1 MADAPGTP
9 NASSRT
15 PTGIPG
21 LDKLLTGGLP
31 KSRTILLSGG
41 PGTGKTILSS
51 QYLVNGIL
59 DYEESGVYVSLDEN
73 KQHVFEEMLD
83 FGWDFEDLENNKKLI
98 FLEASPI
105 RYLPAEIK
113 VGKLTV
119 GRKEFSMATLIEMIK
134 TSVREIGAKRI
145 VVDPVTTL
153 VFQYEGVAA
162 QRNALVELMEALA
175 DTGAT
180 CLITTE
186 LRRPGF
192 ERSLDYE
199 EYLAHGVILLQQ
211 LLAVEKYADIYSKYH
226 GIAATGLRYSIV
238 YGPREWYGRVLTLFL
253 KRALKGK
260 PPVVWGGDQVRDFVY
275 VSDVVSFHDRLI
287 DKGHDDTGVFN
298 VSSGVGT
305 KMRDL
310 A

>member
-1 MADAPGTP
+1 MAATPADSSGTT
-9 NASSRT
+9 RT

-21 LDKLLTGGLP
+21 LDKLLSGGLP
-31 KSRTILLSGG
+31 KSRIILLSGG
-41 PGTGKTILSS
+41 PGTGKTIMSS
-51 QYLVNGIL
+51 QFIVNGIL
-59 DYEESGVYVSLDEN
+59 DYEEPGVYVSLDEN

-83 FGWDFEDLENNKKLI
+83 FGWDFDELESNKKLI

-119 GRKEFSMATLIEMIK
+119 SRKEFSMATLIEMIK
-134 TSVREIGAKRI
+134 TSVKEIGAKRI

-153 VFQYEGVAA
+153 VFQYDGMVA

-192 ERSLDYE
+192 ERNVDYE

-211 LLAVEKYADIYSKYH
+211 LQVGKSLLRVIQIEKMRKTPVDNQPRPYRITDT
-226 GIAATGLRYSIV
+226 GIEV
-238 YGPREWYGRVLTLFL
+238 FPRESVL
-253 KRALKGK
+253 
-260 PPVVWGGDQVRDFVY
+260 
-275 VSDVVSFHDRLI
+275 
-287 DKGHDDTGVFN
+287 
-298 VSSGVGT
+298 
-305 KMRDL
+305 
-310 A
+310 

>member
-1 MADAPGTP
+1 MSFLLTLPLSG
-9 NASSRT
+9 ASGYSQAKRALMDIRELYLVRDTGRSRT
-15 PTGIPG
+15 NM
-21 LDKLLTGGLP
+21 
-31 KSRTILLSGG
+31 
-41 PGTGKTILSS
+41 
-51 QYLVNGIL
+51 V
-59 DYEESGVYVSLDEN
+59 YELI
-73 KQHVFEEMLD
+73 QP
-83 FGWDFEDLENNKKLI
+83 I

-113 VGKLTV
+113 IGKLTV

-192 ERSLDYE
+192 ERSIDYE

-211 LLAVEKYADIYSKYH
+211 LQVGKSLLRVIQVEKMRKTPLVNQPRPYRITDT
-226 GIAATGLRYSIV
+226 GIEV
-238 YGPREWYGRVLTLFL
+238 FPRESVL
-253 KRALKGK
+253 
-260 PPVVWGGDQVRDFVY
+260 
-275 VSDVVSFHDRLI
+275 
-287 DKGHDDTGVFN
+287 
-298 VSSGVGT
+298 
-305 KMRDL
+305 
-310 A
+310 